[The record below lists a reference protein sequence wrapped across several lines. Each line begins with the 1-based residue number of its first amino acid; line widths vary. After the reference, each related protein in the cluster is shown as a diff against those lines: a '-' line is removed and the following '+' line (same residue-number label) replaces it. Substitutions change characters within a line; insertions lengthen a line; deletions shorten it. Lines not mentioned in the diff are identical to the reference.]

1 MPEKEVK
8 TIRLPKPDADRAA
21 EYANQNKISE
31 ADAYRRLIRNQLD
44 AVEEERNADDL
55 LARARIGEWFTL
67 GMLIPFLAAGLLW
80 FIVAPLP
87 VFRLVGALSLVL
99 SWGALTYTAATLA
112 QVAMQDVETAGTRIK
127 RTLRLAIIA
136 FRGQSYETGPLA
148 DTNRR
153 E

>member
-1 MPEKEVK
+1 MGKIQK
-8 TIRLPKPDADRAA
+8 ATRLPPDDAERLE
-21 EYANQNKISE
+21 EYADERGISE
-31 ADAYRRLIRNQLD
+31 ADALRRIIHDQLD
-44 AVEEERNADDL
+44 AVEEEQNADDL

-67 GMLIPFLAAGLLW
+67 GMLVPFLAAALLW
-80 FIVAPLP
+80 FTVAPLP
-87 VFRLVGALSLVL
+87 TFQLVGALSLVL
-99 SWGALTYTAATLA
+99 SWGALTYTFATLA
-112 QVAMQDVETAGTRIK
+112 QVAVRDVKTAGTRIK

>member
-44 AVEEERNADDL
+44 AVEEEQRNTDDL
-55 LARARIGEWFTL
+55 LARARVGEWFTL

-87 VFRLVGALSLVL
+87 VFQLVGALSLVL

-136 FRGQSYETGPLA
+136 FRGRSYEAGPLT
-148 DTNRR
+148 DRR